1 VNRPERLYALVTGAS
16 RGIGAAIARRLAA
29 DGFDLALACRSRRA
43 ELDSLVEAAAFGV
56 RTRAAAFDLAD
67 RAATAA
73 YVDGLLAD
81 WGAPTAVVCAA
92 GLARDGIFAYQDE
105 DDWDAVLA
113 ANLGG
118 WRNLLHR
125 FWHITYCRSASRR
138 SRRCRVRRGRIV
150 TIASVSGQTGNP
162 GQVNYSASKGGVIA
176 ASKALA
182 REVASRGIT
191 VNVVAPGPVRT
202 AMIADLDEERLRA
215 AIPAGRIGEPEDVA
229 GAVSFLCS
237 PDAAYV
243 TGQVIGVNGGLYM

>member
-1 VNRPERLYALVTGAS
+1 MNRPERLYALVTGAS

-118 WRNLLHR
+118 WRNLLHPLMR
-125 FWHITYCRSASRR
+125 PMM
-138 SRRCRVRRGRIV
+138 RVRRGRIV